1 MLSTWKSQLQSF
13 IRDDSVGR
21 RPEDAEDP
29 EVSRFRR
36 ALADLK
42 GSGPKDGPPGEASK
56 PSEVEPAPKAEI
68 SNGKPPKA
76 EAPETETIRPEPPE
90 ASQPKATSEEPKAA
104 PPVKPPK
111 SAMASHNEEVIAAQ
125 RIITE
130 QRRAAEALLREV
142 CQLEQR
148 FKTEASA
155 AQAALDYAAAQEKAD
170 AAAALEQQ
178 ARALVQAAT
187 ERRSGAA
194 AERKAAGELLVTSRA
209 DAQAAKAAVDEL
221 ERRLNDAKVAAE
233 AKSKEIAQSE
243 ALVKE
248 CADKEASTAA
258 QEAESRERVATCQAA
273 YVAAQKQAHTAKEL
287 SEALK
292 KELQPQSFAGI
303 GDVQSLAIKIA
314 QEASALGSPTA

>member
-42 GSGPKDGPPGEASK
+42 GSGPKDGPPGEAPAETPK
-56 PSEVEPAPKAEI
+56 PEIAQAEI
-68 SNGKPPKA
+68 SNGKPPKPEAPAA
-76 EAPETETIRPEPPE
+76 EAIVPEPPE
-90 ASQPKATSEEPKAA
+90 ASQPKAESDEPKAA

-111 SAMASHNEEVIAAQ
+111 SAIASHNEEVIAAQ

-155 AQAALDYAAAQEKAD
+155 AQAALDYAGAQEKAD

-187 ERRSGAA
+187 
-194 AERKAAGELLVTSRA
+194 
-209 DAQAAKAAVDEL
+209 
-221 ERRLNDAKVAAE
+221 
-233 AKSKEIAQSE
+233 
-243 ALVKE
+243 
-248 CADKEASTAA
+248 
-258 QEAESRERVATCQAA
+258 
-273 YVAAQKQAHTAKEL
+273 
-287 SEALK
+287 
-292 KELQPQSFAGI
+292 
-303 GDVQSLAIKIA
+303 
-314 QEASALGSPTA
+314 